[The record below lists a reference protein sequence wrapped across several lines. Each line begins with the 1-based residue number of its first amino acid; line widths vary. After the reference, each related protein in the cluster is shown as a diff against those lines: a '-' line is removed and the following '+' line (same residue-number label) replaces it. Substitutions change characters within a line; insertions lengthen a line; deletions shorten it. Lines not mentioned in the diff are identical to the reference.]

1 MNRPDWSVMIPA
13 HQPDPRL
20 LAFTLASIA
29 ASGLDLRTNQVALVL
44 AGPRSP
50 ALDALIADWQPRGLE
65 VHTHPG
71 TGSLANDW
79 NHALSLARGRFLHL
93 LHQDDAVRPGFY
105 DALAAGFAADPRCGA
120 ACTQTEFIDTHHQH
134 LRFGHLDQRD
144 AGPLRRWIE
153 HLVVNLA
160 LQCPCIAV
168 RREVYERIGRF
179 DPSYTYCTDA
189 DQWARIAT
197 EYPVWYDPRPLA
209 CYREHPASATH
220 TLFPLPR
227 RWRERRRC
235 LRAAAARLSPVIRA
249 TALAAGS
256 HYQTRLALTEWN
268 NAWRTAT
275 RPLDRIRLL
284 LWHTRLGPRRDRTAI
299 RENRYPAP
307 VPGRPT
313 ERSADP
319 ATPRQ
324 PRVMLLSEFFPHP
337 PDRAVFGVFQRLY
350 RTVEG
355 LSRYGHLDAVFFW
368 SDNYQVPPD
377 QVAAYHRQL
386 SATWPLNGT
395 LHLVSTSTG
404 PTAEAHR
411 HPVRAL
417 YWLVRGALSFMQNR
431 PSFRCGGSA
440 QADHLRTLLLEL
452 QPDLI
457 LAHRTGVAGTL
468 MRQHLDLPPVVLDLE
483 DIDHVKIL
491 RFHREAATAPPA
503 WRVHLWAMIARWS
516 TFNATRFANLTLVC
530 SERDR
535 ATLRRVAPFA
545 RIAIL
550 PNTSFARPAL
560 PPAPGRIA
568 LFVGVAYYP
577 PNAEAIRWLVTDIW
591 PRVRARCP
599 DAVAVI
605 VGEGA
610 AEAAGETDPPGIQ
623 LVGFAPDLALH
634 YQHASVCLCPIR
646 RGSGTRIKIIEAAF
660 SARPVVA
667 TTIGAEGLTFTH
679 GTDIL
684 IADTTE
690 AFADAIID
698 LFEQP
703 ARRAEIGHAARRRAD
718 TDYAPAVI
726 VDRLVTLLR
735 DTAAARPEGRA

>member
-13 HQPDPRL
+13 FKPDPHL
-20 LAFTLASIA
+20 LAFALDSVA
-29 ASGLDLRTNQVALVL
+29 ASGLDLRAHQFALVL
-44 AGPRSP
+44 AGPRS
-50 ALDALIADWQPRGLE
+50 AELDALITAWLPRGLE

-71 TGSLANDW
+71 TGSLARDW
-79 NHALSLARGRFLHL
+79 NHALSLARGRYLHL

-120 ACTQTEFIDTHHQH
+120 ACTQTEFIDTRHQS
-134 LRFGHLDQRD
+134 LRLGHLDQRD
-144 AGPLRRWIE
+144 PGPLRHWIQ
-153 HLVVNLA
+153 HILVNLA
-160 LQCPCIAV
+160 VQCPSIAV
-168 RREVYERIGRF
+168 RREVYERIGPF
-179 DPSYTYCTDA
+179 DPTYTYCTDA
-189 DQWARIAT
+189 DLWARIAT
-197 EYPVWYDPRPLA
+197 EYPIWYDPRPLA

-220 TLFPLPR
+220 TLFPLPH

-235 LRAAAARLSPVIRA
+235 LRAATTRLSPVIRA
-249 TALAAGS
+249 ATRAAGS
-256 HYQTRLALTEWN
+256 HYQTRLALSEWSD
-268 NAWRTAT
+268 ACRTAT
-275 RPLDRIRLL
+275 RAIDRVRLRLWKPL
-284 LWHTRLGPRRDRTAI
+284 TGPRRDHHAI
-299 RENRYPAP
+299 RGNHYPAP
-307 VPGRPT
+307 VPSRPP
-313 ERSADP
+313 ERGSDP
-319 ATPRQ
+319 AAPRR

-355 LSRYGHLDAVFFW
+355 LSAYGHLDAVFFW

-386 SATWPLNGT
+386 TATWPLHGT
-395 LHLVSTSTG
+395 LHLVATSTG
-404 PTAEAHR
+404 PGAEWNR

-417 YWLVRGALSFMQNR
+417 YWLVRGAMSFMQNR
-431 PSFRCGGSA
+431 PTFRCGGSA

-491 RFHREAATAPPA
+491 RFHRENASATPA
-503 WRVHLWAMIARWS
+503 WQVHLWAMIARWS
-516 TFNATRFANLTLVC
+516 AFNATRFANRTLVC
-530 SERDR
+530 SECDR

-545 RIAIL
+545 RIDIV

-560 PPAPGRIA
+560 PPSPDRIA

-577 PNAEAIRWLVTDIW
+577 PNAEAIRWIVTEIW

-610 AEAAGETDPPGIQ
+610 AEAAGDAHPPGIR
-623 LVGFAPDLALH
+623 LVGFAPDLALY
-634 YQHASVCLCPIR
+634 YQQASVCLCPIR

-667 TTIGAEGLTFTH
+667 TTIGAEGLTFDD

-690 AFADAIID
+690 AFTDAVIG
-698 LFEQP
+698 LFEHP
-703 ARRAEIGHAARRRAD
+703 ERRAAIGRAARQRAEAE
-718 TDYAPAVI
+718 YAPAVI
-726 VDRLVTLLR
+726 VDRLVALLR
-735 DTAAARPEGRA
+735 DTAAAHPEGRA